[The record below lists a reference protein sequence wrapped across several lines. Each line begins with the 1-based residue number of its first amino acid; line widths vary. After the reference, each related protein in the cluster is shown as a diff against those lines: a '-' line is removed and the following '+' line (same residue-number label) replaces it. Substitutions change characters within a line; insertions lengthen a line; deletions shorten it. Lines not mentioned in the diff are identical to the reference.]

1 MTSSIFLTMAGWTS
15 DKFRLSCIDN
25 NGLKRTLL
33 KMLILDNG
41 TKNSNIEAERT
52 ATEYLVDQGV
62 PTANANKSLL
72 SFLAINALELSAP
85 ASPVLL
91 ECNAPT
97 VPPGWLQLSG
107 HPKSIAPLAN
117 GIVRKRISGP
127 NDTELLAYRQLMVDP
142 HAIKVV
148 PKFLGVHQ
156 VAGEHFIDL
165 HNMLHGFTEPNVMDI
180 KMGFRTFTESEV
192 SNTALREDLYQKMI
206 AVDPS
211 APSAEEHARQ
221 AITKLR
227 YMQFREN
234 MSSTQEKGF
243 RIEALRMRGCS
254 PVTDLKTIK
263 TDHQIRTTIGHFVNG
278 RRSIAKDILKRL
290 RQMRTL
296 IEKSEFF
303 QRHQVLGSSVFIVY
317 DDHQVGVW
325 LIDFAKAL
333 PLPLGTKVTHRRR
346 WQMGNC
352 EEGLLHGFDELI
364 RTMEAVQQQA
374 QHSSVRHQSRATDV

>member
-1 MTSSIFLTMAGWTS
+1 MSSF
-15 DKFRLSCIDN
+15 
-25 NGLKRTLL
+25 
-33 KMLILDNG
+33 
-41 TKNSNIEAERT
+41 
-52 ATEYLVDQGV
+52 
-62 PTANANKSLL
+62 
-72 SFLAINALELSAP
+72 
-85 ASPVLL
+85 
-91 ECNAPT
+91 
-97 VPPGWLQLSG
+97 
-107 HPKSIAPLAN
+107 IAPLAN

-211 APSAEEHARQ
+211 APSADEHARQ

-317 DDHQVGVW
+317 DDQQVGVW

-333 PLPLGTKVTHRRR
+333 PLPPGTKVTHRRR